1 MTPLSASDN
10 LFLMLEKRQQPTH
23 IAGLQLFDFPED
35 APADFV
41 TRFAEEL
48 RTYTQP
54 VAPYDQR
61 LVYRFG
67 RPYWK
72 SDRQFDLEHHFRHVA
87 LPPPGRIRE
96 LLALVSAEHSN
107 LMDRERPLWEF
118 NLIEGLKDRRFAIY
132 SKQHHAIM
140 DGISAMRTGIS
151 ILSNDPA
158 TRNMAPVWAFDIK
171 KKRAEERAAAR
182 AARPAEPAMDPVQA
196 ISTLTGNVRRQL
208 SSIPHVT
215 RAVYDSWQK
224 AKQDPNYTSIFQA
237 PQSIL
242 NDRITGS
249 RRYAAQSYSLERMKR
264 IGKAYGA
271 TINDVVMAI
280 CGSALRDYLLEQRAL
295 PDKPLIAAIPV
306 SLRQDDSIGGNQIVT
321 ILANLGTH
329 VADPA
334 QRMAIIKNSVTE
346 AKQRMANMTQQEIMA
361 YSALM
366 FAPAGLHLLTGLAPQ
381 WQSFNVMISNVPGP
395 KEPLYWNGARL
406 RGMYPVSMPLDRLA
420 LNITILSY
428 HDQLEFGLTACR
440 RTLPSMQ
447 RMLAHIESGIAGLEA
462 TANLQKVKRNE
473 MELV

>member
-1 MTPLSASDN
+1 MTPLSPADN

-35 APADFV
+35 APDDYV

-48 RTYTQP
+48 RSFTQP

-61 LVYRFG
+61 LVYRLG
-67 RPYWK
+67 QPYWK
-72 SDRQFDLEHHFRHVA
+72 ADRQFDLEHHFRHVA

-118 NLIEGLKDRRFAIY
+118 NLIEGLQGRRFAIY
-132 SKQHHAIM
+132 SKQHHALM
-140 DGISAMRTGIS
+140 DGISAMRMGMNL
-151 ILSNDPA
+151 LSSDPA
-158 TRNMAPVWAFDIK
+158 QRNMPPMWAY
-171 KKRAEERAAAR
+171 ERSR
-182 AARPAEPAMDPVQA
+182 RPRVEMPQTRMTPIGA
-196 ISTLTGNVRRQL
+196 ISALAGGVRQQWH
-208 SSIPHVT
+208 SIGSVT
-215 RAVYDSWQK
+215 RAVHDSIQK
-224 AKQDPNYTSIFQA
+224 TRHDPEYTSIFQA
-237 PQSIL
+237 PQCIL

-249 RRYAAQSYSLERMKR
+249 RRFAAQSYSMTRVR
-264 IGKAYGA
+264 AIAKAFDA
-271 TINDVVMAI
+271 TINDVILGM
-280 CGSALRDYLLEQRAL
+280 CGAALREYLMEQNGL

-334 QRMAIIKNSVTE
+334 QRMKLIKASVNE
-346 AKQRMANMTQQEIMA
+346 AKQRMAGMSQAEIMA

-366 FAPAGLHLLTGLAPQ
+366 FAPAGLQLLTGMVPQ
-381 WQSFNVMISNVPGP
+381 AQAFNVLISNVPGP
-395 KEPLYWNGARL
+395 KQPLYWNGARL
-406 RGMYPVSMPLDRLA
+406 QGMYPVSMPMDRLA

-428 HDQLEFGLTACR
+428 CDQLEFGLTACR

-447 RMLAHIESGIAGLEA
+447 RMLMQLENAIAGLEA
-462 TANLQKVKRNE
+462 AAGLKTVKAKRQAE
-473 MELV
+473 MA